1 MVAMF
6 AGQSVEERSLALHR
20 RTGSRNKFNFQF
32 ITIFV
37 QQVRGKMKDF
47 IEQQWNEYAERLKSS
62 AQEYAGDDESLK
74 TRFVSEAES
83 FVAAEEVGD
92 YGSLLDRM
100 AAGQAMVLRWRA
112 DSPTI
117 DESVANN
124 TAGKVSD

>member
-1 MVAMF
+1 
-6 AGQSVEERSLALHR
+6 
-20 RTGSRNKFNFQF
+20 
-32 ITIFV
+32 
-37 QQVRGKMKDF
+37 MKDF